1 MKLLSSYLKEMKI
14 AARGFYFYI
23 EIVIALIILVILLF
37 SVNEKSVSKQKEF
50 IYYDTPGEIKEFLI
64 QRELDKGAL
73 KQVEP
78 TEFKLKAIKFNVE
91 NIETGEIESLDFP
104 KETYMLDTYQEWDLD
119 TGELVK
125 TAYIAESEEL
135 MIRLAFQERKIGATV
150 AVSNTGERTFRYYNQ
165 GYETSRYIDMLY
177 ILHNETP
184 AVLEEA
190 VKRQNVTKLGEI
202 QTLNNRENIVPAI
215 IVFMGSLMGFFI
227 VVSYIFL
234 DKSEGVIRAFAVTP
248 SSVWK
253 YLISKTMVIIT
264 NVLISSSIIAI
275 PVMGLQPNYP
285 LFYLLLIISTFAFTA
300 LGLFLSSFFDTISKA
315 FGLLYFLMIVLM
327 VPAFSYY
334 IPSFDPVWLR
344 YFPTYIL
351 LQSMKEILMVGTD
364 TVYVLASSAVFL
376 AGGFLLFILAN
387 YRFKKTLTV

>member
-1 MKLLSSYLKEMKI
+1 M
-14 AARGFYFYI
+14 
-23 EIVIALIILVILLF
+23 
-37 SVNEKSVSKQKEF
+37 
-50 IYYDTPGEIKEFLI
+50 
-64 QRELDKGAL
+64 
-73 KQVEP
+73 EP

-215 IVFMGSLMGFFI
+215 IVFMGL
-227 VVSYIFL
+227 
-234 DKSEGVIRAFAVTP
+234 
-248 SSVWK
+248 
-253 YLISKTMVIIT
+253 
-264 NVLISSSIIAI
+264 
-275 PVMGLQPNYP
+275 
-285 LFYLLLIISTFAFTA
+285 
-300 LGLFLSSFFDTISKA
+300 
-315 FGLLYFLMIVLM
+315 
-327 VPAFSYY
+327 
-334 IPSFDPVWLR
+334 
-344 YFPTYIL
+344 
-351 LQSMKEILMVGTD
+351 
-364 TVYVLASSAVFL
+364 
-376 AGGFLLFILAN
+376 
-387 YRFKKTLTV
+387 